1 MASITPDTVNG
12 LKATIDSYISKPN
25 GIPGMVCSFINKD
38 GDTVFEYAAG
48 KRGIGSAEPMT
59 TDTLFWIAS
68 CTKLITAVAAMQL
81 VEQHK
86 VDLDNGQQTE
96 DILHELKS
104 IKVIEEMADGKLRL
118 VDKKRQITLRML
130 LSHTGM
136 SHISPDRIMPSSRII

>member
-1 MASITPDTVNG
+1 
-12 LKATIDSYISKPN
+12 
-25 GIPGMVCSFINKD
+25 
-38 GDTVFEYAAG
+38 
-48 KRGIGSAEPMT
+48 MT
-59 TDTLFWIAS
+59 TDTIFWIAS

-136 SHISPDRIMPSSRII
+136 SHISPDRRMPSSRMI